1 MTIEK
6 INPLE
11 YIMPRDPVPQRIL
24 NASRWFVVEVL
35 ELDFGD
41 YVGRPSQHALVRV
54 QLLSYLFSNGWY
66 VDAVQGGGEGGT
78 WKSVSETETTTTP
91 NVTTTTTP
99 NVTTT
104 TTPNVTTTTTPN
116 VTTQTSQSS
125 QTVTTPSV
133 TTTTTP
139 NVTTTTTPNVTTTTR
154 PNVTTTTKPNVK
166 TTQRGKSSGKS
177 SSFSD
182 SQSNSHSAA
191 MGGDIT
197 SATSTGSAK
206 TQSKGEAE
214 STAEESSEQTGTTTS
229 TQSGT
234 TTSTQSGTTTSTQSG
249 STTSTQSGNTTS
261 NQNGSTT
268 STQSGMTTS
277 TQSGTTTSTQSGTTT
292 STQSGTTTSLQSGGN
307 EGPYWY
313 AYVRIRLKRR
323 KLQAELVM
331 KDMVEDLTKA
341 YNEGRK
347 INDDRYDELV
357 NLYALMLGRT
367 EDEGNGFILAT
378 EDFKPLTDY
387 VLGTM
392 KRTVD
397 DFHAVVDNLPDD
409 VFKNRVRE
417 INLKFDNQ
425 LSKARV
431 EMITAGLFNSTVWTT
446 TASGIERNREMA
458 LNDLIESKIDVYV
471 KVASASGDLGQKFTD
486 AAARLQQMAKDRLLD
501 PAKLRNEVFKWMLE
515 FMERR
520 KDAFPGLD
528 QIAGAAKQLGY
539 AETTTSNGVK

>member
-1 MTIEK
+1 MALEPIK
-6 INPLE
+6 PLE
-11 YIMPRDPVPQRIL
+11 YITPHDPVPQRIL

-66 VDAVQGGGEGGT
+66 VDAVQSGGEGGV
-78 WKSVSETETTTTP
+78 WESVSDTDASSKTTPDTTVTTTPDTTVTTTPDTTVKTTPNTTVLTTPNTTVTTTPSQSTTTVITQGSTVAVTEAQGSSGGSSSSQASSESFSTANSGGNNIGWADANGNSSSSSQGQSQSQTQETTSVTTTP
-91 NVTTTTTP
+91 NTTVTTTATPGGSSSTTSGESKVETTGETTVETTGTTE
-99 NVTTT
+99 VTTT
-104 TTPNVTTTTTPN
+104 GSTTVETTGETTTE
-116 VTTQTSQSS
+116 SG
-125 QTVTTPSV
+125 SV
-133 TTTTTP
+133 TT
-139 NVTTTTTPNVTTTTR
+139 
-154 PNVTTTTKPNVK
+154 
-166 TTQRGKSSGKS
+166 
-177 SSFSD
+177 
-182 SQSNSHSAA
+182 
-191 MGGDIT
+191 
-197 SATSTGSAK
+197 
-206 TQSKGEAE
+206 
-214 STAEESSEQTGTTTS
+214 STA
-229 TQSGT
+229 
-234 TTSTQSGTTTSTQSG
+234 
-249 STTSTQSGNTTS
+249 
-261 NQNGSTT
+261 
-268 STQSGMTTS
+268 
-277 TQSGTTTSTQSGTTT
+277 
-292 STQSGTTTSLQSGGN
+292 
-307 EGPYWY
+307 PYWF

-367 EDEGNGFILAT
+367 EDEGNGFILETA
-378 EDFKPLTDY
+378 DFKPLTDY

-431 EMITAGLFNSTVWTT
+431 EMITAGLLNSTVWTT

-458 LNDLIESKIDVYV
+458 LNDLIEAKIDVYV
-471 KVASASGDLGQKFTD
+471 KVAAASGELGQKFTD

-501 PAKLRNEVFKWMLE
+501 PAKLRNEVFKWMLD

-520 KDAFPGLD
+520 KDEFPGLD